1 MNPMDRKETERLL
14 KGIELNPSP
23 QLERR
28 MRALWAEADG
38 KEPAR
43 ATRREEARRHGFSRK
58 RLLRVGATV
67 AAVCVALLAGWCLLS
82 GRGVMPSAYA
92 ELMEAARNSQA
103 AEWVHATGT
112 AGGQEVEGWLSLR
125 PFRTFMRRGDQVEAA
140 DAEAHRE
147 YKYDPATNTVTV
159 LYLAEAP
166 EEMLQAS
173 SFMAA
178 MLAQLERAEQE
189 GLIEITKRHVL
200 VDGRKYEVYTVTLN
214 NEEAMEATLTVD
226 SSTQRLVR
234 IESQACPPGGCGPM
248 ELAFDYPDSGPADIY
263 ALGVP
268 RDARIVENLPTT
280 DLLQLHEEV
289 EQARSSFA
297 PSYRALIWRG
307 HVSGNVGPYQLDQL
321 VVLYKKDGR
330 CRMEWGREPAGLSL
344 PGRGFE
350 ELIERLPADDG
361 AALEKWAEQVAP
373 RDVYFNENSIRSKG
387 VRVSL
392 SPEGELQRDTTQGV
406 PGGNTVEDLTW
417 SSAIHKTGE
426 KAFPGKEGQFG
437 SLLCTGY
444 DVQGYVYD
452 GEIAF
457 PSRIR
462 RSWNPARDY
471 AREEMEQLE
480 DVNAPWQEDQDWMK
494 GADPDLIKRRWL
506 SDLDE
511 MKNYRGTRT
520 SRIVEYGQTPE
531 GRWYAK
537 RIVHESTSN
546 LRASSPQMVV
556 VHLDTE
562 ADIPDELLDPE
573 SVTSEMLATWGVS
586 TPLQAEF
593 DKAMAI
599 VDGRDTWPA
608 TPREVAEAYWKARNA
623 KDWGEM
629 AVLWPGSAAWHRIL
643 ADEAPVEYVFGEA
656 EGDTRSNQIVV
667 AYAAKDYYEKHGT
680 YNLKMRLSNDKSSK
694 GRYYVVSGN

>member
-1 MNPMDRKETERLL
+1 MNAIDKKETERLL
-14 KGIELNPSP
+14 KGIELDPSP
-23 QLERR
+23 RLENR
-28 MRALWAEADG
+28 MRELWAEAM
-38 KEPAR
+38 
-43 ATRREEARRHGFSRK
+43 RRGEAGHHGLSRK
-58 RLLRVGATV
+58 RLLRVGATI
-67 AAVCVALLAGWCLLS
+67 AAVCLALLAGRYLLS

-92 ELMEAARNSQA
+92 ELMEAAQNSQA
-103 AEWVHATGT
+103 AQWLHVTGT
-112 AGGQEVEGWLSLR
+112 AGGQEVEGWGSLR
-125 PFRTFMRRGDQVEAA
+125 PFRTFVKRGDQVEAA

-147 YKYDPATNTVTV
+147 YKYDPATNTLTV

-166 EEMLQAS
+166 EMLQAS
-173 SFMAA
+173 SFLAA
-178 MLAQLERAEQE
+178 MLTQLERAEQE

-268 RDARIVENLPTT
+268 RDAKVVENLPTT
-280 DLLQLHEEV
+280 DLLQLHERV

-297 PSYRALIWRG
+297 PSYRAIIWRG
-307 HVSGNVGPYQLDQL
+307 HASRNGTSYELSQL
-321 VVLYKKDGR
+321 VVVYKKNGR
-330 CRMEWGREPAGLSL
+330 YRMEWGREPVALAL
-344 PGRGFE
+344 PGGRGLE
-350 ELIERLPADDG
+350 ELLERLPADDG

-406 PGGNTVEDLTW
+406 AGGNTVEDLTW

-426 KAFPGKEGQFG
+426 KVFPGKEGQFG
-437 SLLCTGY
+437 HLLGTGY
-444 DVQGYVYD
+444 DTQGRVD
-452 GEIAF
+452 NREISWF

-462 RSWNPARDY
+462 RFWNPARDY

-480 DVNAPWQEDQDWMK
+480 DANAAWQEDRDWMK
-494 GADPDLIKRRWL
+494 GADPDLTKRRWL
-506 SDLDE
+506 CDLDE
-511 MKNYRGTRT
+511 MKDYRGTRT
-520 SRIVEYGQTPE
+520 SRIAEYGQTPE
-531 GRWYAK
+531 GQWYAK

-546 LRASSPQMVV
+546 LRAASPQIVV

-562 ADIPDELLDPE
+562 VDIPDELLDPE
-573 SVTSEMLATWGVS
+573 SVTPEMLATWGVS

-593 DKAMAI
+593 DTAIAI
-599 VDGRDTWPA
+599 VDARETWPG
-608 TPREVAEAYWKARNA
+608 TPGEVARAYWKARNA
-623 KDWGEM
+623 KDWDEM

-656 EGDTRSNQIVV
+656 EQSTRSNQIVV
-667 AYAAKDYYEKHGT
+667 PYAARDYYEKHGT
-680 YNLKMRLSNDKSSK
+680 YNLKMRLSSHKSSK